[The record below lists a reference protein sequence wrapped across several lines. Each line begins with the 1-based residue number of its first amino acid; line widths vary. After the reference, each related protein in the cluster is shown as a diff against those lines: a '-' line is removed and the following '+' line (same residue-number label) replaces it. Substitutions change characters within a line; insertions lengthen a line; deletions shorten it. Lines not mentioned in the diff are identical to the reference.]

1 MADMIDYRRRI
12 YSKYASCFQDSEQT
26 FDVTAANKWGKAYDS
41 YLKGWL
47 PSQKNANI
55 LEIACG
61 SGRLLHFFKARKYTN
76 ITGVDI
82 SPEQVQLAKKIVEAV
97 VQADILKFL
106 ENVDKTYDLIIGLD
120 IIEHLQKDEV
130 LRFLDAC
137 YKALK
142 PEGRIILQTPNT
154 RSPFGPSIFY
164 GDFTHE
170 VCFNTNSLGKLF
182 KLVGFQHAE
191 SREAGPVIH
200 GFASAL
206 RYVIW
211 QGIRIVLKIWNLAET
226 GNSGSGVFTRVF
238 LISGLKPTPLKEK
251 DID

>member
-1 MADMIDYRRRI
+1 MTNYRQRM
-12 YSKYASCFQDSEQT
+12 YDKYASCFQDSKQT
-26 FDVTAANKWGKAYDS
+26 FDVTAANKWGRPYDS

-47 PSQKNANI
+47 PSEKNANI

-76 ITGVDI
+76 LTGVDI

-97 VQADILKFL
+97 VQADVLKFL

-120 IIEHLQKDEV
+120 IIEHFQKDEV
-130 LRFLDAC
+130 LRLIDAC

-142 PEGRIILQTPNT
+142 PRGRIILQTPNSQ
-154 RSPFGPSIFY
+154 SPFGPGIFY

-170 VCFNTNSLGKLF
+170 VCFNADSLGKLL
-182 KLVGFQHAE
+182 KLVGFQHVE
-191 SREAGPVIH
+191 SRQAGPVIH
-200 GFASAL
+200 GFASAV

-211 QGIRIVLKIWNLAET
+211 QGIRIVIKIWNLVET

-251 DID
+251 D

>member
-1 MADMIDYRRRI
+1 MIDYRQRI
-12 YSKYASCFQDSEQT
+12 YSKYASCFQDSKQT
-26 FDVTAANKWGKAYDS
+26 FDVTAANKWGTAYDS

-120 IIEHLQKDEV
+120 IIEHFQKDEV

-142 PEGRIILQTPNT
+142 PRGRIILQTPNAQ
-154 RSPFGPSIFY
+154 SPFGPSIFY

-170 VCFNTNSLGKLF
+170 ICFTPKGLQHILNLC
-182 KLVGFQHAE
+182 GFRKFQI
-191 SREAGPVIH
+191 RETGPVVH
-200 GFASAL
+200 GFASTI
-206 RYVIW
+206 RYIFW
-211 QGIRIVLKIWNLAET
+211 QMIRLILKLWNLIET
-226 GNSGSGVFTRVF
+226 GNCEDAVFTRTF
-238 LISGLKPTPLKEK
+238 LISAHKK
-251 DID
+251 

>member
-1 MADMIDYRRRI
+1 MIDYRQRI
-12 YSKYASCFQDSEQT
+12 YSKYASCFQDSKQT

-41 YLKGWL
+41 YLKRWL

-61 SGRLLHFFKARKYTN
+61 NGRLLHFFKVRKYTN

-97 VQADILKFL
+97 IQADILKFL

-120 IIEHLQKDEV
+120 IIEHFQKDEV
-130 LRFLDAC
+130 LHFLDAC

-142 PEGRIILQTPNT
+142 PRGCLILQTCNAD
-154 RSPFGPSIFY
+154 SPWGVMHRY
-164 GDFTHE
+164 NDFTHE
-170 VCFNTNSLGKLF
+170 LCFNPNSLRRLF
-182 KLVGFQHAE
+182 RLVGFHNIE
-191 SREAGPVIH
+191 SRETGPVIH
-200 GFASAL
+200 GFASGL

-226 GNSGSGVFTRVF
+226 GCCGSGVFTRIF
-238 LISGLKPTPLKEK
+238 LISGLKPTPLN
-251 DID
+251 

>member
-1 MADMIDYRRRI
+1 MIDYRQRI
-12 YSKYASCFQDSEQT
+12 YSKYASCFQDSKQT
-26 FDVTAANKWGKAYDS
+26 FDITAANKWGKAYDS

-82 SPEQVQLAKKIVEAV
+82 SPEQISLAKQVTQNVVEINA
-97 VQADILKFL
+97 IEFL
-106 ENVDKTYDLIIGLD
+106 ETKDKTYDLIVSLD
-120 IIEHLQKDEV
+120 VLEHFRKNEALHY
-130 LRFLDAC
+130 LDAC
-137 YKALK
+137 FNALK
-142 PEGRIILQTPNT
+142 PNGRLVLQTCNAD
-154 RSPFGPSIFY
+154 SPWGLMLLY

-170 VCFNTNSLGKLF
+170 VCFNDNSLAGLL
-182 KLVGFQHAE
+182 KLVGFQHVE
-191 SREAGPVIH
+191 SRETGPVIH

-211 QGIRIVLKIWNLAET
+211 QGIRIVLKICNLAET
-226 GNSGSGVFTRVF
+226 GSSGSGVFTRTF
-238 LISGLKPTPLKEK
+238 LITGLKPTPLN
-251 DID
+251 

>member
-1 MADMIDYRRRI
+1 MIDYRQRI
-12 YSKYASCFQDSEQT
+12 YSKYASCFQDSKQT

-41 YLKGWL
+41 YLKRWL
-47 PSQKNANI
+47 PSQNNANI

-76 ITGVDI
+76 ITGIDI

-120 IIEHLQKDEV
+120 IIEHFQKDEV

-142 PEGRIILQTPNT
+142 PRGRIILQTPNAQ
-154 RSPFGPSIFY
+154 SPFGPSIFY

-170 VCFNTNSLGKLF
+170 TCFTPKGLQRVLNLC
-182 KLVGFQHAE
+182 GFHNVQV
-191 SREAGPVIH
+191 RETGPAVH
-200 GFASAL
+200 GFASGA
-206 RYVIW
+206 RSVSW
-211 QGIRIVLKIWNLAET
+211 QIIRLGLKLWNLIET
-226 GNSGSGVFTRVF
+226 GSCEDAVFTRTF
-238 LISGLKPTPLKEK
+238 LISAHKK
-251 DID
+251 